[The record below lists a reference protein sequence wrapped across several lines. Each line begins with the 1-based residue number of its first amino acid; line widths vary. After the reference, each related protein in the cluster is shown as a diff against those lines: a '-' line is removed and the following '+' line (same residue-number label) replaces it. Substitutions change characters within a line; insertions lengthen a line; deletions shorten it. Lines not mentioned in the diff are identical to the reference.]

1 MTETLKTQPLDAV
14 VIIQAQ
20 LNEISQDVRIV
31 AADARLIPQVQAQMT
46 ILMEGY
52 DRLEKY
58 MQTNVAALQRRDSEQ
73 QALLD
78 SLPLRI
84 HENVASITIL
94 SSAIHDLQRQ
104 HENYPL
110 IEFSTLDNERGAQI
124 EQLST
129 RQIELSTRQIELTQR
144 LDAHDFVEWL
154 PWLRGLRWLAR
165 IFVGF
170 FVAAVAGSILWALV
184 NSGAGLP

>member
-129 RQIELSTRQIELTQR
+129 RQIEFTQR